1 MYSDKLKTRTGE
13 KSIVVVLGMH
23 RSGTSAI
30 TRALQVLDIDLGE
43 RLMLPAENNNE
54 KGFFE
59 DIDVN
64 AINIELLNEL
74 GKDWHTLSLIQ
85 ADELLHEKYAGLRLR
100 AAELLRSRLQNTDR
114 FGLKDPRMCR
124 LLPFWQKVFEH
135 LQLDVSYVIAVR
147 NPLSVAKSLEARNQ
161 LPHEKSHYLWLEHIL
176 PSVLLTRGARR
187 VLVDYDLL
195 LDNPQQQVARM
206 ALGLDSRPDPVS
218 LAEFSRDFL
227 DIRMRHSGYK
237 PEDVFESP
245 LVPNPVRT
253 AVMLLADVAADR
265 LSLDSEEV
273 SRVLENLAEQM
284 AGMSQ
289 AMNYLLR
296 LDNIIT
302 GMSHVLN
309 ERNNSVDALSRG
321 IAERDGR
328 IETLAQTV
336 RERNAQMATFTQ
348 DLAERDD
355 RIEIL
360 VQTDEERKARMAA
373 LTQGIA
379 ERDDRIAALTQAARE
394 CEVRMVA
401 LNQGKAECDGQI
413 KVLAQTAGEDKAQ
426 IAALV
431 QGMRERDGRIAML
444 TQTAMEYETQMAA
457 LSQGVVERDVL
468 VKELMQAVEEREGQI
483 TVLNKGMAER
493 DNQIAALTKAA
504 QEHEAQIVA
513 LSQGKAEYAG
523 QIKALIQEAEERK
536 VQMAAQTQGMAE
548 RDERIAALTQA
559 EEERKAQM
567 AALTEGMTERGG
579 RIEALTQVAE
589 GRKAQITALTQGVAE
604 RDVWIEELTQT
615 LEERKAQ
622 TAALIQGMAE
632 RDNRIATLTQIAEER
647 GAQMAGLTQGVAE
660 RDMWIEGLTQAGV
673 KQDMVIQQLRAS
685 TIQHDYRLKQTH
697 ASLGWKLFKP
707 VRMAKGLLP
716 SLNRKFGIGLA
727 PLDQLQCNGAEWLAT
742 GRDGQFLLMAER
754 AWHGLAGW
762 YWLDLDMAAE
772 KALEAKLLFDN
783 GEGFDSLRVINLR
796 FSGKG
801 PQRIP
806 LFVPHRCR
814 TIRLDLFDVPATFS
828 LSALGLSKLAEA
840 PELPAEFLAQSTVY
854 EALGGRE
861 GNATALEPANSVQHH
876 GEADFCWRSEG
887 EDPWFVLQD
896 ISQKLRPGW
905 YMIELRICSDAAHGN
920 AKLYFDYGEGYSEW
934 ASVAL
939 PFRNGQESKRL
950 CHLPSVPKQ
959 VRFDPLEGAARFSV
973 ERLHFSPVLPMF
985 AYHRM
990 LRRLRNHYEQYKGM
1004 PLWQIWRD
1012 LQAQEKTR
1020 KVAAKELLIQRY
1032 NHTFRV
1038 DSGQAGIGD
1047 GYEEWITRNEVPEFS
1062 RLDALAALPE
1072 SFRLKPMVSVVMPVY
1087 NTAETFLRQA
1097 IESVLAQGYPHWE
1110 LCIADDASTEPH
1122 VRAVLEEYMRRDS
1135 RIKVA
1140 FREENGHISAASNSA
1155 LALATGEYVAL
1166 LDHDDE
1172 LVRHALHL
1180 VVEAINQNPSA
1191 QVLYSDEDKID
1202 EQGNRADPHFKPDW
1216 NPDLFFSQNYVS
1228 HLGVYRRELLQR
1240 AGGFRTG
1247 VEGSQ
1252 DQDLLLRCLPHVNPA
1267 EIVHIPKVL
1276 YHWRIVQGSTALACG
1291 EKSYTTEAGI
1301 KVLHDFFS
1309 AQGREDVKVENGLV
1323 PNTYRVRYPVPQ
1335 PEPLVSLLIPTRD
1348 KLELLEPCIRST
1360 LDKTTYRNYEIIIL
1374 DNESAEPATLEFFK
1388 HIQAVDSRVRV
1399 LPYHQPFNYSA
1410 LNNYGVQQARGELIG
1425 LVNNDIEV
1433 ISPEWLTEMVSHA
1446 LRPEIGCVGA
1456 KLYYEDET
1464 IQHAGVIVGLGG
1476 VAGHSHKYFP
1486 RQSSGYFHRL
1496 KIVQNLSAVT
1506 AACLL
1511 VRKSVYEQVGGLE
1524 ENGLRIAF
1532 NDVDFCLKVREAG
1545 YRNLWTPYAE
1555 LFHYESKS
1563 RGAEDTR
1570 EKVERFNKEIEFVK
1584 TKWGELLRRDPC
1596 YSPNLTL
1603 AREDFSLE
1611 GA

>member
-1 MYSDKLKTRTGE
+1 MNPDKLNTCTGG

-30 TRALQVLDIDLGE
+30 TRGLQALGIDLGE
-43 RLMLPAENNNE
+43 RLMLPAADNNE

-64 AINIELLNEL
+64 AINVELLDAL
-74 GKDWHTLSLIQ
+74 GQDWHTLSLIP

-100 AAELLRSRLQNTDR
+100 AIELLRSRLQDTDR
-114 FGLKDPRMCR
+114 FGFKDPRLCR

-161 LPHEKSHYLWLEHIL
+161 LPHEKSHYLWLEHVL
-176 PSVLLTRGARR
+176 PSVLLTQGMRR

-195 LDNPQQQVARM
+195 MENPQKQMGRM
-206 ALGLDSRPDPVS
+206 ALGLDSKLDPVR

-227 DIRMRHSGYK
+227 DIRLRHTGYK
-237 PEDVFESP
+237 PEDVLESP
-245 LVPNPVRT
+245 LVPHPVRT

-265 LSLDSEEV
+265 VSLDSEEV
-273 SRVLENLAEQM
+273 AGVFGNLAGQM

-289 AMNYLLR
+289 ALDYLLR
-296 LDNIIT
+296 LDGIIT
-302 GMSHVLN
+302 GMSRVLA

-328 IETLAQTV
+328 IEALSQADE
-336 RERNAQMATFTQ
+336 ERKAQMAVLTQ
-348 DLAERDD
+348 GVAERDGRIEALTETIRGNKAHMAALTQGMAERDD
-355 RIEIL
+355 RLEIL
-360 VQTDEERKARMAA
+360 SQAAEEHKARMAA

-379 ERDDRIAALTQAARE
+379 ERDSQIKALT
-394 CEVRMVA
+394 
-401 LNQGKAECDGQI
+401 
-413 KVLAQTAGEDKAQ
+413 QTAGEREAQ
-426 IAALV
+426 MAVLNRDMA
-431 QGMRERDGRIAML
+431 ERDGRIEAL
-444 TQTAMEYETQMAA
+444 IQTAGEREARLA
-457 LSQGVVERDVL
+457 ELSQ
-468 VKELMQAVEEREGQI
+468 
-483 TVLNKGMAER
+483 NMAER
-493 DNQIAALTKAA
+493 NNKIAALTKAV
-504 QEHEAQIVA
+504 EEREAQIVA
-513 LSQGKAEYAG
+513 LSQGKAEYNG
-523 QIKALIQEAEERK
+523 QIKMLIQEAGERE
-536 VQMAAQTQGMAE
+536 AQVTALTQAVTE
-548 RDERIAALTQA
+548 RDERIEALAQAA
-559 EEERKAQM
+559 EERKTQM
-567 AALTEGMTERGG
+567 AALTEGMTERGS
-579 RIEALTQVAE
+579 RIEALAQIAE

-622 TAALIQGMAE
+622 TAALTQGMAE
-632 RDNRIATLTQIAEER
+632 RDNRIEALMQMAEER
-647 GAQMAGLTQGVAE
+647 KAQITALTQGVAE
-660 RDMWIEGLTQAGV
+660 RDVWIEELTQAGA
-673 KQDMVIQQLRAS
+673 KQDMDIQQLRVS
-685 TIQHDYRLKQTH
+685 TIQHDYCLKQAR

-707 VRMAKGLLP
+707 VRAAKSLLP
-716 SLNRKFGIGLA
+716 GINRKFGIGLA
-727 PLDQLQCNGAEWLAT
+727 PLDGLQRNGQEWLA
-742 GRDGQFLLMAER
+742 DGSDARFLLMAER

-762 YWLDLDMAAE
+762 YWLDIDAAAE
-772 KALEAKLLFDN
+772 RPLTARLLFDT
-783 GEGFDSLRVINLR
+783 GEGFDSSRVINLL
-796 FSGKG
+796 FSGNG
-801 PQRIP
+801 MQQIP
-806 LFVPHRCR
+806 LFVPHRCH
-814 TIRLDLFDVPATFS
+814 TIRLDLFDVPAKFG
-828 LSALGLSKLAEA
+828 LSAAGLNRLTEA
-840 PELPAEFLAQSTVY
+840 PELPAEFLAQSTAY

-861 GNATALEPANSVQHH
+861 GNATALEPVNSVQRH
-876 GEADFCWRSEG
+876 GEAGYCWRSEG
-887 EDPWFVLQD
+887 EDPWFVLLD

-950 CHLPSVPKQ
+950 CYLPSVPRQ

-973 ERLHFSPVLPMF
+973 ERLHFSPVLSMF

-990 LRRLRNHYEQYKGM
+990 LRRLRNHYEHYKGM

-1020 KVAAKELLIQRY
+1020 KVAARELLLQRY

-1047 GYEEWITRNEVPEFS
+1047 GYEEWIARNEAPEFS
-1062 RLDALAALPE
+1062 RLDALTALPE
-1072 SFRLKPMVSVVMPVY
+1072 SFRLKPTVSVVMPAY
-1087 NTAETFLRQA
+1087 NTAEAFLRQA
-1097 IESVLAQGYPHWE
+1097 IESVLAQSYPHWE

-1122 VRAVLEEYMRRDS
+1122 VRTVLEEYMRRDS

-1155 LALATGEYVAL
+1155 LALATGDYVAL

-1191 QVLYSDEDKID
+1191 QILYSDEDKID
-1202 EQGNRADPHFKPDW
+1202 EQGERADPHFKPDW

-1240 AGGFRTG
+1240 AGGFRIG

-1252 DQDLLLRCLPHVNPA
+1252 DQDLLLRCLPHVHPA

-1301 KVLHDFFS
+1301 KVLQDFFS

-1348 KLELLEPCIRST
+1348 KLELLEPCIRSI
-1360 LDKTTYRNYEIIIL
+1360 LDKTTYRNYEIVIL

-1388 HIQAVDSRVRV
+1388 HIQADSRVKV

-1410 LNNYGVQQARGELIG
+1410 LNNYGVQQAGGELIG